1 MAIKSSLCVALA
13 CMGLGPVAAGV
24 VFHAKSVS
32 RAAAIEAHATPW
44 GALSPVAVPTG
55 GAVLAAGAPEDLRK
69 HLRLAPQDATDDR
82 PAAEPSDAGSSRERP
97 ETASD
102 TSTVKV
108 SAPEATD
115 GPATMPGEPRFATDQ
130 AAPPIAPMREAVLA
144 TGGPATVA
152 VDPTFNQ
159 PTPVAEVPRDEPV
172 GSGAALD
179 LNTAS
184 MAALNH
190 IPGMSNI
197 GRAIVS
203 HRPYRSVEDLVSRHV
218 LRSGDFRRVRDKV
231 KV

>member
-32 RAAAIEAHATPW
+32 RAAAIEAHAAPW
-44 GALSPVAVPTG
+44 GALSPVAVPVG
-55 GAVLAAGAPEDLRK
+55 EAVLTAGAPEDLRK
-69 HLRLAPQDATDDR
+69 HLRLAPRDVTDGRSAT
-82 PAAEPSDAGSSRERP
+82 EPSDADPSRERL
-97 ETASD
+97 EAASG
-102 TSTVKV
+102 TPIMKASV
-108 SAPEATD
+108 PD
-115 GPATMPGEPRFATDQ
+115 GPATTLGQPRPAIDQ
-130 AAPPIAPMREAVLA
+130 AARPIAPMREAALA
-144 TGGPATVA
+144 TAGSATV
-152 VDPTFNQ
+152 VSSTDQ
-159 PTPVAEVPRDEPV
+159 PGSVADVPRDEVTDESAGP
-172 GSGAALD
+172 GAALD

-218 LRSGDFRRVRDKV
+218 LRSGDFRRVKDKV